1 MKKIIPAFVLCCG
14 CALPPAQAAE
24 RQNIVNG
31 GPAEPQAAAS
41 AGAASQAAPTETM
54 QEKLSRVDDLLE
66 PVESLLGL
74 YFQEHGKFP
83 AQADAW
89 AEIGLSTPAHW
100 PAGIASMS
108 IAAGSGEVTV
118 VLSGLGSGND
128 GTTVKSAP
136 AASPQ
141 GTGLKWTRT
150 CTSKAAVVKHYL
162 GC

>member
-14 CALPPAQAAE
+14 CALQPAQAAE
-24 RQNIVNG
+24 PQA
-31 GPAEPQAAAS
+31 AEPQAAS
-41 AGAASQAAPTETM
+41 AVAVPQLPATETM
-54 QEKLSRVDDLLE
+54 PEKLSRVDDLLE

-74 YFQEHGKFP
+74 YFQEQGKFP

-89 AEIGLSTPAHW
+89 TEIGLSTPDHW

-108 IAAGSGEVTV
+108 IAAGSGAVTV
-118 VLSGLGSGND
+118 VLSGLGPGID
-128 GTTVKSAP
+128 GTTVKSTP

-141 GTGLKWTRT
+141 GAGLKWTRT